1 MKSLIKL
8 FDTEDRIEAQQRA
21 TGNNI
26 NEMNLDYHGSVIPKI
41 PVNDF
46 FEEGSI
52 YINKHHR
59 YSYTPAHTHS
69 FLEMNYILRGCCQQ
83 KINGDSWVLT
93 EQQLIIMDTEVIQ
106 QIDYVGKNDLILNI
120 LINKHTLQ
128 SEILNHLPASNNPIT
143 DFFLNAVN
151 TDSVHNT
158 FLVFDLK
165 EHSIIKQLL
174 FLLIHKFYLKESLY
188 QRSLNLLLGSCLLEL
203 AAIPSL
209 NELTLTSQGNNLAPL
224 LKYIN
229 DHYTT
234 ITLKKLATE
243 FGYNQ
248 NYLGNML
255 KAKTGATFQEMID
268 QKRLIEAQ
276 RLLRESSMTIDTIAE
291 NLGYKSTPSL
301 FKLFQNKMQMT
312 PTQYRHFSKKGSEPI
327 SHE

>member
-1 MKSLIKL
+1 MESLIKL
-8 FDTEDRIEAQQRA
+8 FDIEDRIEAQQRT
-21 TGNNI
+21 TGKNI

-59 YSYTPAHTHS
+59 YSYTSAHTHS
-69 FLEMNYILRGCCQQ
+69 FIEMNYLLRGCCRQ
-83 KINGDSWVLT
+83 KINGEAWRFT

-106 QIDYVGKNDLILNI
+106 QIDYVGKDDLILNI
-120 LINKHTLQ
+120 LIDKHTLQ
-128 SEILNHLPASNNPIT
+128 TELLNHLPASSNPVT
-143 DFFLNAVN
+143 DFFLNAAKK
-151 TDSVHNT
+151 DSVHNT

-165 EHSIIKQLL
+165 EHAIINQLL
-174 FLLIHKFYLKESLY
+174 FLMIHKFYLKEIFY
-188 QRSLNLLLGSCLLEL
+188 HRSLSLLLGSCLLEL

-209 NELTLTSQGNNLAPL
+209 NELSLTSQRNDLAAL

-234 ITLKKLATE
+234 ITLKKLAAE

-255 KAKTGATFQEMID
+255 KTKTGATFQEMID

-312 PTQYRHFSKKGSEPI
+312 PTQYRHFSKKVN
-327 SHE
+327 